1 MSETPTSEMTDFQRQ
16 LEAFMRS
23 QNMPSE
29 MPDIQEQEQPQ
40 EFWEKLFKEMNFPGM
55 DLMAV
60 GYFNMSSDDLVEQR
74 LFFKKT
80 VRDFLKLLAYN
91 YANDLR
97 DAGVTEEGMFHIKKG
112 NLPENYTVHLK
123 YPLEYG
129 GRIDFNNMVFIQT
142 HPYHDLI
149 HAYVDQQ
156 LVGENGSV
164 RPRQLYVPVPV
175 GKVYIPSSDYTG
187 SGGKNKQDRS
197 TVAGFTQAALKD
209 LMIKSMPGR

>member
-197 TVAGFTQAALKD
+197 SVAGFTQAALKD